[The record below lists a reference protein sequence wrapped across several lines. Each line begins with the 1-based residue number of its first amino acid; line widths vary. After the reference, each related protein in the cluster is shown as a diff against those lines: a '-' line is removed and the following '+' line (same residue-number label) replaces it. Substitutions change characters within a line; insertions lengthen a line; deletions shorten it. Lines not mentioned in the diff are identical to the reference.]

1 MSQTTPADTRPA
13 VGGGSAH
20 ADGTPT
26 AQAGAA
32 QAGAAQA
39 AANPV
44 SSLQAFTAVAQIAT
58 ALLLIALFVAFLV
71 VLYVQRDD
79 PHWDRAIFLLSGL
92 EAVVFAGAGA
102 LFGTS
107 VQHGTVQAARQDAA
121 TAKADAAEAKTL
133 ADQTRSAAEA
143 GRALYHVV
151 REKAAVVAG
160 TEATLAA
167 PGQAGRPRERD
178 GQPADPHLAE
188 LDAIA
193 RALFEDR

>member
-26 AQAGAA
+26 AQAGAT
-32 QAGAAQA
+32 QA

-44 SSLQAFTAVAQIAT
+44 SRLQAFTAVAQIAT

-79 PHWDRAIFLLSGL
+79 PHWDRAVFLLSGL

-107 VQHGTVQAARQDAA
+107 VQRGTVQAARQDAA
-121 TAKADAAEAKTL
+121 TAKADAAKARTV

-151 REKAAVVAG
+151 REKSAAVAR
-160 TEATLAA
+160 TAAA
-167 PGQAGRPRERD
+167 PAGLAGRPRERD
-178 GQPADPHLAE
+178 EQPADPHLAE